1 MNVFVF
7 SDDFAGFRSL
17 FCEAADVTAKDGE
30 KFVRLSDVNA
40 DLIQNI
46 KSCRESLINANTRKS
61 AIDWMVEAD
70 RLLAKCLKELN
81 R

>member
-7 SDDFAGFRSL
+7 SDDFSGFRSL
-17 FCEAADVTAKDGE
+17 FCEATDVTARDGE

-40 DLIQNI
+40 DLIQSI
-46 KSCRESLINANTRKS
+46 KSCRESLIHANTRQS
-61 AIDWMVEAD
+61 AVDWMVEAD

-81 R
+81 Q